1 MLKDLSIKSSLINK
15 TENQQKIDKK
25 KQNNLR
31 LAIFQISYLVLK
43 NKLLLE

>member
-25 KQNNLR
+25 QNNLR
-31 LAIFQISYLVLK
+31 LAIFQIGYLV
-43 NKLLLE
+43 

>member
-15 TENQQKIDKK
+15 TENQQKIDKN

-31 LAIFQISYLVLK
+31 LAIFQIGYLV
-43 NKLLLE
+43 